1 MKKILSLFA
10 MLCLAQITVKAD
22 TDVPAYDN
30 IIYVASATVDPADGT
45 EIELSICMNNT
56 ADIRGFQFDMYL
68 PDGMTAVKTSKEKIV
83 ASLNAARLSKD
94 DEHTLTVAE
103 QADGALRFL
112 CGSQYDETF
121 TGTSGKMATIKV
133 NIKGLSNGKY
143 PITLKA
149 VKLSETDISK
159 FYEVSEVVTKLTVS
173 SSTEDTDVTDYN
185 NIIYVAP
192 AIVDPVDGTE
202 IELSICMNNTADI
215 RGFQF
220 DMYLPDGMTAVKTSK
235 GKVAASLNGARLPED
250 DEHTLTVAEQADDAI
265 RFLCGS
271 QYDETFTGTSGE
283 IATVK
288 VNIKNMA
295 DGEYPIIL
303 KDIKLSETDISKFY
317 EVSDDVTTLTISTG
331 ATQAAADQAAA
342 DAVIAKIADIGE
354 VAYTDESKA
363 LIDAAREAYDAL
375 TDTQKELVTNYN
387 VLTDAEKTYADL
399 KAAADQAAA
408 EQAAN
413 QAAAY
418 TVIAKITDIGE
429 VAYTD
434 ESKALIDAA
443 REAYD
448 ALTDTQKEL
457 VTNYNVLTNAE
468 ATYADLKAAAD
479 QAAAEQ
485 AAAEQAA
492 AEQAAADQAA
502 ADAVIAKIAD
512 IGEVAYTDE
521 CKALIDAARE
531 AYDDLTDTQ
540 KELVTNDEM
549 LTDAEATYA
558 DLKAAADQAA
568 AEQAAAEQAAAE
580 QAAANQ
586 AAADAVIAKIADIG
600 EVTYTDESKALID
613 ASRAA
618 YDALTDTQK
627 ELVTNYNVLT
637 DAEATYADL
646 KTAADQAAAEQAAN
660 QAATNA
666 VIAKIADIGEVAYT
680 DECKAL
686 IDAAREAYD
695 ALTETQKELVA
706 NYNVL
711 TDAEKTYADLEAYTG
726 INDTPVNDTIKEKG
740 WYDMNGHRLAGK
752 PIVKG
757 MYVKDGKKVII
768 TF

>member
-22 TDVPAYDN
+22 TDVTAYDN

-68 PDGMTAVKTSKEKIV
+68 PDGMTAVKTSKGKIV

-121 TGTSGKMATIKV
+121 TGTSGKIATIKV

-143 PITLKA
+143 PITLKT

-173 SSTEDTDVTDYN
+173 SATEDTDVTDYN

-235 GKVAASLNGARLPED
+235 GKVAASLNAARLPED

-387 VLTDAEKTYADL
+387 VLTDAEATYAEL
-399 KAAADQAAA
+399 KAA
-408 EQAAN
+408 
-413 QAAAY
+413 
-418 TVIAKITDIGE
+418 
-429 VAYTD
+429 
-434 ESKALIDAA
+434 
-443 REAYD
+443 
-448 ALTDTQKEL
+448 
-457 VTNYNVLTNAE
+457 
-468 ATYADLKAAAD
+468 
-479 QAAAEQ
+479 
-485 AAAEQAA
+485 
-492 AEQAAADQAA
+492 
-502 ADAVIAKIAD
+502 
-512 IGEVAYTDE
+512 
-521 CKALIDAARE
+521 
-531 AYDDLTDTQ
+531 
-540 KELVTNDEM
+540 
-549 LTDAEATYA
+549 
-558 DLKAAADQAA
+558 
-568 AEQAAAEQAAAE
+568 
-580 QAAANQ
+580 
-586 AAADAVIAKIADIG
+586 
-600 EVTYTDESKALID
+600 
-613 ASRAA
+613 
-618 YDALTDTQK
+618 
-627 ELVTNYNVLT
+627 
-637 DAEATYADL
+637 
-646 KTAADQAAAEQAAN
+646 
-660 QAATNA
+660 
-666 VIAKIADIGEVAYT
+666 
-680 DECKAL
+680 
-686 IDAAREAYD
+686 
-695 ALTETQKELVA
+695 
-706 NYNVL
+706 
-711 TDAEKTYADLEAYTG
+711 TG
-726 INDTPVNDTIKEKG
+726 INANPVNNAIKAKG

-752 PIVKG
+752 PTMMGI
-757 MYVKDGKKVII
+757 YVKDGKKVII